1 MFCILENIFD
11 IYPQAH
17 TNIPFCSLRHT
28 RRLGHRR
35 PDRHDLRHRSVLNA
49 RQMPFARQPTPAPE
63 LDTRIY
69 PCGLSGW
76 LDLNL
81 DAALLAV

>member
-1 MFCILENIFD
+1 MI
-11 IYPQAH
+11 A
-17 TNIPFCSLRHT
+17 IPPGVRVLVAMRPVDFRKGANGLAAEV
-28 RRLGHRR
+28 LGGDPFSIAALVFRAKR
-35 PDRHDLRHRSVLNA
+35 ADRIK
-49 RQMPFARQPTPAPE
+49 

-81 DAALLAV
+81 DTALLAV